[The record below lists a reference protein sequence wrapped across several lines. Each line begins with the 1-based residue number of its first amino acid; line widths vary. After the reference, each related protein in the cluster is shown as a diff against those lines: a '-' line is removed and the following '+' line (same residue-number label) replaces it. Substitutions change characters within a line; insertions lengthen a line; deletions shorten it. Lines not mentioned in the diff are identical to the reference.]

1 VVEATFGSMLP
12 PFEVVFDRYVSL
24 VSYEM
29 GRTNAQFRLEYE
41 DMRHLIEAHTLAT
54 KALEER
60 SFLETSG
67 WGRQVGASAVAL
79 ALLANNPSVHLVNS
93 SHRMTKTMMRRL
105 CDVFHEER
113 VHSAKR
119 YEAYNHP
126 AYKHAR
132 LWSMST
138 LRNDIL
144 CQAPGLIIFD
154 SDTMWHRGAQEEMR
168 DIHNILKCGVVVFK
182 STIR

>member
-1 VVEATFGSMLP
+1 MLP

-29 GRTNAQFRLEYE
+29 TRTSAQFRLEYE

-54 KALEER
+54 KAAEER

-79 ALLANNPSVHLVNS
+79 ALLAHNPSVHLVNS

-113 VHSAKR
+113 AHAANK
-119 YEAYNHP
+119 YEGYNHP
-126 AYKHAR
+126 SYKHLR
-132 LWSMST
+132 LMSMST
-138 LRNDIL
+138 LRHDIL
-144 CQAPGLIIFD
+144 CQRPDLIIFD

-168 DIHNILKCGVVVFK
+168 DVHDILKCGVLAFR
-182 STIR
+182 SSSFR